1 MGSRLAG
8 FSGSGRG
15 LRREHRLPN
24 TALGDKQQKNFV
36 SFGNTNTRKQP
47 AATENSNFN
56 QLEKRRLFV
65 SNLTHSFTNDDL
77 NVRKK

>member
-1 MGSRLAG
+1 M
-8 FSGSGRG
+8 
-15 LRREHRLPN
+15 
-24 TALGDKQQKNFV
+24 QQKNFF
-36 SFGNTNTRKQP
+36 SFGSTNNNNKKQP
-47 AATENSNFN
+47 ATENSNFN